1 MSRWRRVRVVVSFR
15 GARLRLGGRFMT
27 GSIAAHGLLLAA
39 IVVIPMTHRTARPI
53 EDAQVVALAG
63 PIGAP
68 ASVPQ
73 APVAK
78 AAAPAAAPPAPPPPK
93 EAHTVREVPVP
104 KPKDLAKKDVKKDKP
119 AEPTPAP
126 TPAAAPAPA
135 AAGAGAA
142 AGSPGAGAQA
152 TGVTPTLG
160 GGDASLGWYQ
170 AAVKAALESAWI
182 KPYLEGQGATYSV
195 TVSFEIA
202 RDGTVRDARIA
213 ESSGVPSLDRSAL
226 RAVLEASPLPGV
238 PPTWKDDTLPAT
250 MRFDLT
256 PEVR

>member
-1 MSRWRRVRVVVSFR
+1 MSRWRRIRVVVRFR
-15 GARLRLGGRFMT
+15 GARLRLGRFMT
-27 GSIAAHGLLLAA
+27 GSLAAHGLLLAA
-39 IVVIPMTHRTARPI
+39 IVVVPMTHRTTRPI

-63 PIGAP
+63 PIGGPPPAPQAQVAKESAP
-68 ASVPQ
+68 AP
-73 APVAK
+73 
-78 AAAPAAAPPAPPPPK
+78 APPAPPPPK

-104 KPKDLAKKDVKKDKP
+104 KPKDVPKKDVKKDKP
-119 AEPTPAP
+119 AEPVPG
-126 TPAAAPAPA
+126 PAAPPAPAPA
-135 AAGAGAA
+135 APASGGPA
-142 AGSPGAGAQA
+142 AGTQA

-182 KPYLEGQGATYSV
+182 KPYLEDQGATYSV
-195 TVSFEIA
+195 TVAFEIA
-202 RDGTVRDARIA
+202 RDGTVRNARIA
-213 ESSGVPSLDRSAL
+213 EPSGVPSLDRSAL

-238 PPTWKDDTLPAT
+238 PPTWKDDTLPAA